1 MAYNVIKISPIS
13 PATDLANPLILPLSF
28 FDLVWLKDIPT
39 NRVSFYKLTESSR
52 NSFYSF
58 ILPKLEHSLSLV
70 LSHFLPLSGHIKWNQ
85 EDPKPHIIIS
95 PQDAV
100 SLTVAETDADFSH
113 LSGKGFRYQ
122 TELRALV
129 PELPVSSDSAPILT
143 LQITL
148 FPNQGFCIGTTI
160 HHAAV
165 DGKTLVKFLK
175 SWAHICKHGATTLPE
190 DITPVLDRTAIN
202 VSAGLEERMLEL
214 VPHLSQDKDNARTLK
229 LPPTKEVSAE
239 VYRLKL
245 DLTLENVEKL
255 KERAKNESKR
265 SHLELHLSTY
275 VVVNAYIWTCLV
287 KARGG
292 DVERPVA
299 YEYAPDF
306 RNRLGPSVRGT
317 YSGACVFP
325 ICCLGYKAKH
335 FLGEDGFINAVEI
348 ISDSV
353 KRLGSQG
360 IEVFFD
366 MYADKTKNIEKGT
379 DIWAASGSNR
389 FSIYGSDFGWGRPVN
404 SEVVSYDQS
413 QIFCMSEMRD
423 GTAGV
428 EIGLCLKKDEMDV
441 LVSLFK
447 NGLENNE

>member
-52 NSFYSF
+52 DSFYSL

-70 LSHFLPLSGHIKWNQ
+70 LSHFLPLSGHVKWNQ

-100 SLTVAETDADFSH
+100 SLTVAETDADFTH

-175 SWAHICKHGATTLPE
+175 SWAHICKYGAIPQDLDLPM
-190 DITPVLDRTAIN
+190 VLDRTVIN
-202 VSAGLEERMLEL
+202 LPSEL
-214 VPHLSQDKDNARTLK
+214 PNLSVDVRTLK
-229 LPPTKEVSAE
+229 LPPVKEIEEDVVRFAFE
-239 VYRLKL
+239 
-245 DLTLENVEKL
+245 LTHENVKKL
-255 KERAKNESKR
+255 RERAKSESTR
-265 SHLELHLSTY
+265 SDLQLSTFVVTYAY
-275 VVVNAYIWTCLV
+275 VLTCVV
-287 KARGG
+287 KARGVNA
-292 DVERPVA
+292 DQPVPFTFVA
-299 YEYAPDF
+299 DF
-306 RNRLGPSVRGT
+306 RDRLDPPVPASYFGN
-317 YSGACVFP
+317 CVLPVNF
-325 ICCLGYKAKH
+325 LGYKAKT
-335 FLGEDGFINAVEI
+335 FLGEEGFVNGVEI
-348 ISDSV
+348 VNDAVRDLSLRGAESIWELYEEGLKKIEPGIKKLSV
-353 KRLGSQG
+353 G
-360 IEVFFD
+360 
-366 MYADKTKNIEKGT
+366 
-379 DIWAASGSNR
+379 GSNR
-389 FSIYGSDFGWGRPVN
+389 FGIYETDFGWGRPVHTENVSN
-404 SEVVSYDQS
+404 SGNLLYS
-413 QIFCMSEMRD
+413 MSESRD
-423 GTAGV
+423 EAGGV
-428 EIGLCLKKDEMDV
+428 EIGMCLKKCEMDV
-441 LVSLFK
+441 FVTEFQ
-447 NGLENNE
+447 NGL